1 MIAWAVVCCLDIQ
14 RPYDCQTH
22 TMGVMEKTGTSKLM
36 AERGLCSRREADA
49 YIERGWVR
57 VDGAVVAELGSKAWP
72 DQVITLDRQAQR
84 RQVSRVTILLNKPVG
99 YVSAQARSEEHTSEL
114 QSLMRISYAV
124 FCLKKKH

>member
-1 MIAWAVVCCLDIQ
+1 
-14 RPYDCQTH
+14 
-22 TMGVMEKTGTSKLM
+22 M

-99 YVSAQARSEEHTSEL
+99 YVSAQAEKGYRSEARRVGQECVSTGRCRWSWDH
-114 QSLMRISYAV
+114 
-124 FCLKKKH
+124 

>member
-1 MIAWAVVCCLDIQ
+1 
-14 RPYDCQTH
+14 
-22 TMGVMEKTGTSKLM
+22 M

-72 DQVITLDRQAQR
+72 DQVLTLDRQAQR

-99 YVSAQARSEEHTSEL
+99 CVSAQAEKGYRAAVSLISRTSQYHAASSRARFDPAPLRGVAPAGRVDFDSPGCGEG
-114 QSLMRISYAV
+114 Y
-124 FCLKKKH
+124 